1 MVKERGRIGF
11 FNSLLP
17 APPHIAENSPDVK
30 PSGLFSLSKKE
41 GSSEGLIRPFAEN
54 RGKEW
59 EKEERRVE
67 WREA

>member
-1 MVKERGRIGF
+1 MHDRNPISKTGKGEVID
-11 FNSLLP
+11 LTLP
-17 APPHIAENSPDVK
+17 
-30 PSGLFSLSKKE
+30 GFSLSKKE